1 MGSLETT
8 RTTEKP
14 HAVLLPLP
22 TQGHVTPLMR
32 LAKLLHAKGF
42 HITLL
47 NTEFNHK
54 RLIRSKGPESVKGF
68 DDFRFETI
76 PDGMPPSDKDATQ
89 DVPRLCDSV
98 RKNCLAPFKEML
110 IKLNSSSE
118 VPPVS
123 CVISDAGM
131 SFGIKAAED
140 LGIPE
145 VQFWTASAC
154 SFIGY
159 LHYRELIRRGIFP
172 FKNDDYLTD
181 GTLDKPVDWICGMS
195 NIKFRD
201 LPSFFRTTDP
211 NDIMFDFLGE
221 AAQSCLKAPAIIF
234 NTFDELEREAL
245 EAVISKFD
253 FPNIYTIGPLHIL
266 ARHIVTESQVNSLN
280 SSLWKPDSKV
290 FEWLD
295 QRAPNSVFYVNYG
308 SITTMTD
315 HHFKEF
321 AWGLANS
328 QQQFLWIVRPDVV
341 QGGESAMLPEDFLEE
356 IQDRGLL
363 TSWCAQDKVLEHPA
377 VGAFLTHCGWNST
390 LESISA
396 GVPLICWPFFGD
408 QQTNCHYSCKKWGIG
423 MEINHDVKRNEV
435 AELVRKMII
444 GEEGGEMRFKAK
456 EWKKKA
462 EEATEVGGSS
472 YINFDKFIIEALHYN
487 GCAAQNVSPVAK
499 KKNGLY

>member
-1 MGSLETT
+1 MGSVETT
-8 RTTEKP
+8 KKP
-14 HAVLLPLP
+14 HAVLVPYP
-22 TQGHVTPLMR
+22 SQGHVTPLMR

-42 HITLL
+42 HVTFV

-98 RKNCLAPFKEML
+98 RKNCLVPFKELL
-110 IKLNSSSE
+110 IKLISSSE

-123 CVISDAGM
+123 CVISDGVM
-131 SFGIKAAED
+131 SFSIKAAED

-195 NIKFRD
+195 NVKFKD
-201 LPSFFRTTDP
+201 LPSFLRTTDP
-211 NDIMFDFLGE
+211 NHIMFDFMGE
-221 AAQSCLKAPAIIF
+221 EAQNCLKAPAIIF
-234 NTFDELEREAL
+234 NAFDEFEKEAL
-245 EAVISKFD
+245 EAVISKFN
-253 FPNIYTIGPLHIL
+253 FPNIYTIGPLKLL
-266 ARHIVTESQVNSLN
+266 ARHIIPESQVNSLN

-295 QRAPNSVFYVNYG
+295 QKAPNSVVY
-308 SITTMTD
+308 
-315 HHFKEF
+315 
-321 AWGLANS
+321 
-328 QQQFLWIVRPDVV
+328 QQFLWIVRPDVV

-356 IQDRGLL
+356 IQDRGFLI
-363 TSWCAQDKVLEHPA
+363 SWCAQEKVLEHSA
-377 VGAFLTHCGWNST
+377 VGVFLTHCGWNSMMET
-390 LESISA
+390 ICA
-396 GVPLICWPFFGD
+396 GVPVIYWPFFAD
-408 QQTNCHYSCKKWGIG
+408 QQTNCHYSCEKWGIG
-423 MEINHDVKRNEV
+423 MEINHDVKRDEV
-435 AELVRKMII
+435 AELVRKMIV
-444 GEEGGEMRFKAK
+444 GEEGEKMRFNAK

-472 YINFDKFIIEALHYN
+472 YINFDKFINGALHYQ
-487 GCAAQNVSPVAK
+487 G
-499 KKNGLY
+499 

>member
-8 RTTEKP
+8 KSTEKP
-14 HAVLLPLP
+14 HAVLVPIP
-22 TQGHVTPLMR
+22 AQGHVNPMMG

-42 HITLL
+42 HITFV

-68 DDFRFETI
+68 HDFRFETI

-89 DVPRLCDSV
+89 DVCQLCDSV
-98 RKNCLAPFKEML
+98 RNNFLVPFKELL

-123 CVISDAGM
+123 CVISDGVM

-154 SFIGY
+154 SFIGF
-159 LHYRELIRRGIFP
+159 LHYRELFRRGIFP

-211 NDIMFDFLGE
+211 NDILFDFLGE
-221 AAQSCLKAPAIIF
+221 EAQSCLKAPAIIF
-234 NTFDELEREAL
+234 NTFDELEKEAL

-253 FPNIYTIGPLHIL
+253 FPNIYTIGPLHLL
-266 ARHIVTESQVNSLN
+266 ARHIVPESQVNSLN

-290 FEWLD
+290 FQWLD
-295 QRAPNSVFYVNYG
+295 QRASNSVVYVNYG
-308 SITTMTD
+308 SVTTMTD

-321 AWGLANS
+321 AWGLAYS
-328 QQQFLWIVRPDVV
+328 KQQFLWIVRPDVV
-341 QGGESAMLPEDFLEE
+341 QGGESATLPEDFLEE

-396 GVPLICWPFFGD
+396 GVPVICWPFFGD
-408 QQTNCHYSCKKWGIG
+408 QQTNCHYSCEKWGIG

-435 AELVRKMII
+435 AELVRKMIV
-444 GEEGGEMRFKAK
+444 GEEGVKMRFNAK

-472 YINFDKFIIEALHYN
+472 YINFDKFINEALHYK
-487 GCAAQNVSPVAK
+487 G
-499 KKNGLY
+499 